1 MAAPVRTNVVSSF
14 TVVKGAMIGE
24 TYATLACWDLSVS
37 KKENLDRLREENF
50 IGARS
55 ATWLRDIAKVINR
68 RLEPSGRD
76 RALVILA
83 QGGCAIEE
91 WKPIFLWHLSRDEFL
106 VRDFFV
112 NWLFHEYDDGAFQL
126 RPDDVR
132 DYLGTLGMRGG
143 ETEHQWT
150 DITTSRVAGGLLKM
164 AVDFGLLR
172 GGSVKEFAG
181 YHLPERSLL
190 YLLHAVL
197 EHENG
202 SPRRMMDSPEWRMYL
217 MRPADLESAVLRLHQ
232 FRSLDY
238 QVAGSLVQLSLPY
251 PRAVD
256 YAEAMVA

>member
-1 MAAPVRTNVVSSF
+1 
-14 TVVKGAMIGE
+14 MIGE
-24 TYATLACWDLSVS
+24 TYATLARWDLSVS

-68 RLEPSGRD
+68 RLEPGGRD

-83 QGGCAIEE
+83 RGGCAIEE

-112 NWLFHEYDDGAFQL
+112 NWLFQEYDDGAFQL

-143 ETEHQWT
+143 KTEHQWA

-164 AVDFGLLR
+164 AADFGLLR

-202 SPRRMMDSPEWRMYL
+202 SPRRMMDSPEWRMFL
-217 MRPADLESAVLRLHQ
+217 VRPADLESAVLRLHQ

-251 PRAVD
+251 PHAVN